1 MRPPPPPSGRGPGKG
16 GDRHEI
22 FLDTANLDEIRQGVS
37 FGVIDGI
44 TTNPT
49 LVAKEKR
56 PFREHVIEI
65 CNIVKNGE
73 ISAEVVST
81 DTAGILREA
90 REIATWHPNVI
101 VKIPTIP
108 DGVRALSILSK
119 EDIRVNMTL
128 VFSAPQA
135 LIVAKAGAYFVSPF
149 LGRLDDIASDGLTLL
164 REIMDIYKAYNYPTQ
179 VLAASL
185 RHPLHVVA
193 AARMGAHIG
202 TMPYKVFE
210 QLFKHP
216 LTDRGLEGFLKDW
229 EKARETMGDVF
240 RARCRAQSERVEAL
254 GNRLADR
261 CGSRGGGRGRCRRG
275 LAAQFSE
282 SRKTRKTKSA
292 AAVFN

>member
-1 MRPPPPPSGRGPGKG
+1 VK
-16 GDRHEI
+16 D
-22 FLDTANLDEIRQGVS
+22 GV
-37 FGVIDGI
+37 V
-44 TTNPT
+44 
-49 LVAKEKR
+49 
-56 PFREHVIEI
+56 
-65 CNIVKNGE
+65 
-73 ISAEVVST
+73 SAEVVST

-119 EDIRVNMTL
+119 EGIRINMTL

-149 LGRLDDIASDGLTLL
+149 LGRLDDIGADGLELL
-164 REIMDIYKAYNYPTQ
+164 REIMDIYKAYNFSTQ

-185 RHPLHVVA
+185 RHPLHVVT

-202 TMPYKVFE
+202 TMPFKVFE

-229 EKARETMGDVF
+229 EKARETLGDVF
-240 RARCRAQSERVEAL
+240 EP
-254 GNRLADR
+254 
-261 CGSRGGGRGRCRRG
+261 
-275 LAAQFSE
+275 
-282 SRKTRKTKSA
+282 A
-292 AAVFN
+292 AARNTAR

>member
-1 MRPPPPPSGRGPGKG
+1 MKF
-16 GDRHEI
+16 
-22 FLDTANLDEIRQGVS
+22 FLDTANLEEIRHGVS

-56 PFREHVIEI
+56 PFREHVVEI
-65 CNIVKNGE
+65 CDIVKHGE
-73 ISAEVVST
+73 VSAEVVST

-90 REIATWHPNVI
+90 REIATWHPNII

-108 DGVRALSILSK
+108 DGVRALSVLSK
-119 EDIRVNMTL
+119 EGIRVNMTL

-149 LGRLDDIASDGLTLL
+149 LGRLDDIGSDGLTLL
-164 REIMDIYKAYNYPTQ
+164 REIMDIYQAYNYPTQ

-185 RHPLHVVA
+185 RHPLHVIA

-202 TMPYKVFE
+202 TMPFKVFE

-229 EKARETMGDVF
+229 EKARETLGDVF
-240 RARCRAQSERVEAL
+240 ETASARNS
-254 GNRLADR
+254 
-261 CGSRGGGRGRCRRG
+261 
-275 LAAQFSE
+275 
-282 SRKTRKTKSA
+282 TR
-292 AAVFN
+292 